1 MLSLRRLRSKEKA
14 NTRVLE
20 TLTWMVA
27 LLAVMAGAVVCVA
40 SIPVLLR
47 RRETATRL
55 SGLFALDRPH
65 GTFIEI
71 LLQGLE
77 RAGRSI
83 EGAKVNQ
90 ELKALVLR
98 AGFFQPSALY
108 IFAAVRYVAGF
119 AVGFLVIVARIG
131 PQGLYLFDVMLGLFF
146 GYLFYRYAL
155 IALKLYADRRA
166 NVIRRELPP
175 VLDIMLMALDAGVSI
190 DQCMRYVAG
199 VASRTAPVTSE
210 VLRRHVADI
219 DGGMPYDAALDRLG
233 QRLGLDEGQD
243 FASTIK
249 QALFQGGE
257 LGTTLRRFSADL
269 SDKRMATAREQVGRK
284 APHLTLVMILFF
296 MPVLLV
302 VLAGPAVVELKG
314 ALQNAGEQMAK
325 TRGPK

>member
-1 MLSLRRLRSKEKA
+1 MLEGM
-14 NTRVLE
+14 
-20 TLTWMVA
+20 TWMVA
-27 LLAVMAGAVVCVA
+27 LLAAMAGAVVFLSTV
-40 SIPVLLR
+40 PVLLR
-47 RRETATRL
+47 RHEVAERL
-55 SGLFALDRPH
+55 SHLFMPNRAR
-65 GTFIEI
+65 GTLAEAV
-71 LLQGLE
+71 LQGLE

-83 EGAKVNQ
+83 EGARTNR
-90 ELKALVLR
+90 ELRALVLR
-98 AGFFQPSALY
+98 AGLFQPSALY
-108 IFAAVRYVAGF
+108 VFVALRYVTAF
-119 AVGFLVIVARIG
+119 VVGLGVVVARLG
-131 PQGLYLFDVMLGLFF
+131 ANGVSLLDLLLGLFF

-155 IALKLYADRRA
+155 IALKVYADRRA

-190 DQCMRYVAG
+190 DQCMRYVAN
-199 VASRTAPVTSE
+199 VAARTAPVTSE

-243 FASTIK
+243 LAATIK

-269 SDKRMATAREQVGRK
+269 TDKRMAASREQVGRK

-302 VLAGPAVVELKG
+302 VLAGPAVVELKA
-314 ALQNAGEQMAK
+314 ALQGAGEQIAK
-325 TRGPK
+325 SRAAK

>member
-1 MLSLRRLRSKEKA
+1 M
-14 NTRVLE
+14 RVLE

-27 LLAVMAGAVVCVA
+27 MLAATAGAFVIVTFG
-40 SIPVLLR
+40 PVLLR
-47 RRETATRL
+47 RHEAATRL
-55 SGLFALDRPH
+55 SGLFALDRSH
-65 GTFIEI
+65 GTLVEI
-71 LLQGLE
+71 VLQGLE
-77 RAGRSI
+77 KAGRSI

-90 ELKALVLR
+90 ELKSLVLR
-98 AGFFQPSALY
+98 AGFFQPSAFY
-108 IFAAVRYVAGF
+108 IFAALRYVAGF
-119 AVGFLVIVARIG
+119 TVGFLVIVARIG
-131 PQGLYLFDVMLGLFF
+131 PQGLHLIDIILGLFF
-146 GYLFYRYAL
+146 GYLFYRYVL

-190 DQCMRYVAG
+190 DQCMRYVAS
-199 VASRTAPVTSE
+199 VAGRTAPVTSE
-210 VLRRHVADI
+210 VLRRHVADL

-243 FASTIK
+243 LASTIK

-257 LGTTLRRFSADL
+257 LGTTLRRFSADM
-269 SDKRMATAREQVGRK
+269 SEKRMATAREQVGRK

-314 ALQNAGEQMAK
+314 ALQNAGEQMTK
-325 TRGPK
+325 TRSSK